1 MRARVCNALVKQA
14 KGMPISPNDA
24 YLLGMFSTL
33 NYLIDAPMEEI
44 LADLPITQEVKD
56 ALLYRSGQCGDLYD
70 LVLAYER
77 ADWKVIGDLADSLG
91 IPVNLLT
98 NIYFQCLSDVDNI
111 WRSIMET
118 SEGVAA
124 AQEVKE

>member
-1 MRARVCNALVKQA
+1 M
-14 KGMPISPNDA
+14 
-24 YLLGMFSTL
+24 
-33 NYLIDAPMEEI
+33 
-44 LADLPITQEVKD
+44 
-56 ALLYRSGQCGDLYD
+56 
-70 LVLAYER
+70 LAYER